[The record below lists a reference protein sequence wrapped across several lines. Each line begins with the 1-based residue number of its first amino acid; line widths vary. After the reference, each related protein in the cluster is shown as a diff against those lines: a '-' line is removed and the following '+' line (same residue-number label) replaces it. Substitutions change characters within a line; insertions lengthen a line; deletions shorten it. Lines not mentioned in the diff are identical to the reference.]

1 MYPNDFTKIRS
12 TPSIH
17 PIQMTG
23 RNVESVM
30 SRPVFDT
37 DENGPRLMANMS
49 ISKLNQN
56 KEVFQKLADELDI
69 DKILQKEDRKDK
81 FLEK

>member
-17 PIQMTG
+17 PMQIPG

-49 ISKLNQN
+49 ISKLN
-56 KEVFQKLADELDI
+56 
-69 DKILQKEDRKDK
+69 
-81 FLEK
+81 